1 MLNETVTRPLEALGG
16 PRYRVR
22 VIQGPRWGS
31 SGYYSTEALD
41 QGATV
46 LAKGTKIYLDHPS
59 ASEDR
64 DRPERSLRDLVGKID
79 GPVTR
84 EADGIYAVMEVLPHW
99 AEVVSSLASGGGLD
113 MSIRAMAEF
122 HPGEAEGR
130 HGVIIDRFTEFL
142 SVDLVTEAGAG
153 GRVLEL
159 IESARTVAEAPVSS
173 DREALQ
179 AALAAA
185 YAPGEDEYLWLRDF
199 DPVAGLAWF
208 EQSDR
213 TYQQAFT
220 RSGDAITLAGTPTE
234 VTVRITY
241 HPVGPVDTNPQE
253 AVLPTI
259 DEAEYKRLTET
270 ATAFPQLEA
279 ELAEARKMIDQINS
293 DRATAEEAAKT
304 ARAEA
309 AEARIAASTLPEV
322 AKGRV
327 REAIKAD
334 PSADVEAAIKA
345 EADYLAAVA
354 PTKPGLFGASETLPP
369 SGPARTH
376 DAWGHPYTKG
386 A

>member
-46 LAKGTKIYLDHPS
+46 LTKATKIYLDHPS

-64 DRPERSLRDLVGKID
+64 DRPERSLRDLVGRID

-99 AEVVSSLASGGGLD
+99 AEVVSSLASGGDLD

-130 HGVIIDRFTEFL
+130 HGPIIDRFTEFL

-185 YAPGEDEYLWLRDF
+185 YAPGEDEYLRLRDF

-259 DEAEYKRLTET
+259 DEAEYKRLTEA
-270 ATAFPQLEA
+270 ATNLPQLTQELEEA
-279 ELAEARKMIDQINS
+279 KRNIDKVNAEKDAALAEAQ
-293 DRATAEEAAKT
+293 A
-304 ARAEA
+304 ARAEKAGALIDA
-309 AEARIAASTLPEV
+309 AALPDPAKARL
-322 AKGRV
+322 

-334 PSADVEAAIKA
+334 PDADVEAAIKA

-354 PTKPGLFGASETLPP
+354 PTKPGLFGAIEAESMTTPRVSP
-369 SGPARTH
+369 WGRTV
-376 DAWGHPYTKG
+376 KG